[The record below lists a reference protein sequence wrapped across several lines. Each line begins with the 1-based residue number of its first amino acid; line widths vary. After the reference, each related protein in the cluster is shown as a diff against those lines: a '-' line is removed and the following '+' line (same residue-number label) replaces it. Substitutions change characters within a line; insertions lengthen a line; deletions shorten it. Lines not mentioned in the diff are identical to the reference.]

1 MNDLDKKILTAIQSG
16 LPAEERPFDALAAR
30 LGIGA
35 DELLDRLRRLS
46 RAGVIRRIGPVFD
59 SRRLG
64 YASTLVAARVPP
76 ERLAEVAERV
86 SRLPGV
92 THNYERR
99 HAWNLWFTLAAP
111 SDEAI
116 ERALDELRRE
126 TGIREFQSLPAEA
139 VYKIRVQFD
148 LTEDAVEA
156 SEGHAPSWPT
166 VPRGGSPTCRGE
178 SQRNQRGG
186 SPTCRGE
193 SQRNQRGRTEF
204 RRANHGESAALSE
217 EQKELVRLVQ
227 DGLAIEREP
236 LIGAAS
242 RLGWTPAHAAEQ
254 IRQWLASGV
263 IRRFGAVLAH
273 RDVGYAAN
281 GMAVF
286 RVAPERVDEA
296 GQRAAARP
304 EVSHCYRRPAL
315 EDFPYNL
322 YAMIHGRSE
331 DEVRAS
337 AARMAAETAAE
348 AHEVLFSVREFKKTA
363 MRYFVEGT
371 A

>member
-1 MNDLDKKILTAIQSG
+1 MNDLDKKILTEIQSG

-35 DELLDRLRRLS
+35 DEFLDRLRRLA

-76 ERLAEVAERV
+76 ERLAEVAARV

-111 SDEAI
+111 SAEEI
-116 ERALDELRRE
+116 ERTLDDLRRE
-126 TGIREFQSLPAEA
+126 TGLREFHSLPAEA
-139 VYKIRVQFD
+139 VYKIRVQFEIGETGETFPTSKSTAGQAGRGTHIPSP
-148 LTEDAVEA
+148 LAG
-156 SEGHAPSWPT
+156 EGGRRPGEGLAPAEP
-166 VPRGGSPTCRGE
+166 
-178 SQRNQRGG
+178 
-186 SPTCRGE
+186 
-193 SQRNQRGRTEF
+193 
-204 RRANHGESAALSE
+204 LSE
-217 EQKELVRLVQ
+217 EQKELVRLIQ
-227 DGLAIEREP
+227 GGLAIEREP
-236 LIGAAS
+236 LIAAAA
-242 RLGWTPAHAAEQ
+242 RLGWTPMHVAEQ

-281 GMAVF
+281 GMAAF
-286 RVAPERVDEA
+286 RVPAERVDAA
-296 GQRAAARP
+296 GRLVAAHA
-304 EVSHCYRRPAL
+304 EVSHCYRRPVL

-331 DEVRAS
+331 AEVLAA
-337 AARMAAETAAE
+337 AARMAAETGAE
-348 AHEVLFSVREFKKTA
+348 AHEVLFSVREFKKIA

-371 A
+371 G